1 MTEQKIFDTVAL
13 HLIKQ
18 GKQSIDA
25 AKGMCLYRG
34 PNGLKCAVGCLIPDK
49 VYRPEME
56 GHSVS
61 RFIDTY
67 DGLNFLQPFDAIL
80 NDLQEAHDA
89 TYGENQKWTDA
100 VVLRLRKIAKKYNLS
115 TAALEI

>member
-34 PNGLKCAVGCLIPDK
+34 PNGLKWDVG
-49 VYRPEME
+49 
-56 GHSVS
+56 
-61 RFIDTY
+61 
-67 DGLNFLQPFDAIL
+67 
-80 NDLQEAHDA
+80 
-89 TYGENQKWTDA
+89 W
-100 VVLRLRKIAKKYNLS
+100 
-115 TAALEI
+115 